1 MNTGENTKG
10 IMFAVLTGLC
20 WSVVTIALKIVLIE
34 MDPFTIVWFRFALAF
49 SILFLYFLLI
59 SPSKLSIFKKPPL
72 LLIIAAL
79 GLAFNYYGIIKG
91 VDYTTPTTTQ
101 LVIQF
106 GPILLG
112 ISGFIIYKE
121 KLTGK
126 HVAGFLVAVTGLLLF
141 YYKQTDEIVLQISSF
156 NKGISWILF
165 AGFTWAVYS
174 VFQKHLV
181 RTYPVLQLNLIIY
194 GLPVLLYLPVT
205 DFQSLGSITPVT
217 WAVLIF
223 LGLNTLI
230 AYIFMALSLK
240 HLEANKVS
248 IILVMN
254 PVITFFIMM
263 FLEHI
268 HFTRV
273 EAERFTAISLIGAGM
288 VVAGAAIVVGFRTKK
303 RRND

>member
-1 MNTGENTKG
+1 MNSGGKTKG

-20 WSVVTIALKIVLIE
+20 WSVVTIALKIVLLEI
-34 MDPFTIVWFRFALAF
+34 DPFTIVWFRFALAF
-49 SILFLYFLLI
+49 GLLFLYFLLI

-72 LLIIAAL
+72 LLIFGAL
-79 GLAFNYYGIIKG
+79 GLAANYYSIIKG

-112 ISGFIIYKE
+112 ISGFIVYKE
-121 KLTGK
+121 KLTSK
-126 HVAGFLVAVTGLLLF
+126 HIIGFLVAVAGLLLF
-141 YYKQTDEIVLQISSF
+141 YYKQTDEIVSQISSF

-181 RTYPVLQLNLIIY
+181 RSYSVLQLNLIIY
-194 GLPVLLYLPVT
+194 GLPVLLYMPVT
-205 DFQSLGSITPVT
+205 DFQSLASISPVT

-223 LGLNTLI
+223 LGLNTLV
-230 AYIFMALSLK
+230 AYTFMALSLK
-240 HLEANKVS
+240 HIEANKVS

-268 HFTRV
+268 HFTWI
-273 EAERFTAISLIGAGM
+273 EAERFTVISLTGAGM

-303 RRND
+303 VK

>member
-1 MNTGENTKG
+1 
-10 IMFAVLTGLC
+10 
-20 WSVVTIALKIVLIE
+20 
-34 MDPFTIVWFRFALAF
+34 
-49 SILFLYFLLI
+49 LLI
-59 SPSKLSIFKKPPL
+59 FG
-72 LLIIAAL
+72 AL
-79 GLAFNYYGIIKG
+79 GLAANYYSIIKG

-112 ISGFIIYKE
+112 ISGFIVYKE
-121 KLTGK
+121 KLTSK
-126 HVAGFLVAVTGLLLF
+126 HIIGFLVAVAGLLLF
-141 YYKQTDEIVLQISSF
+141 YYKQTDEIVSQISSF

-181 RTYPVLQLNLIIY
+181 RSYSVLQLNLIIY
-194 GLPVLLYLPVT
+194 GLPVLLYMPVT
-205 DFQSLGSITPVT
+205 DFQSLASISPVT

-223 LGLNTLI
+223 LGLNTLV
-230 AYIFMALSLK
+230 AYTFMALSLK
-240 HLEANKVS
+240 HIEANKVS

-268 HFTRV
+268 HFTWI
-273 EAERFTAISLIGAGM
+273 EAERFTVISLTGAGM
-288 VVAGAAIVVGFRTKK
+288 VIAGAAIVVGFRTKK
-303 RRND
+303 VK